1 MDPFWT
7 KIAKTHLE
15 GEFAYEIDSKFA
27 KSAGPA
33 AENLESPIEMDRKP
47 LPTERILQKNDQNP
61 NERTD
66 ERTNEE
72 TLGPDPAPPPYAHPG
87 AEYAP
92 FGEGRC
98 PPASLQYTGQTFVW
112 KNTPDSVDN

>member
-7 KIAKTHLE
+7 KIAETHLE

-33 AENLESPIEMDRKP
+33 AGNLESPIEMDRKP
-47 LPTERILQKNDQNP
+47 LPTEGILQKNDQNP
-61 NERTD
+61 DGRTD
-66 ERTNEE
+66 GE

-98 PPASLQYTGQTFVW
+98 PPASLQ
-112 KNTPDSVDN
+112 